1 MRKESYKGDGENDEE
16 RGASD
21 ILDLEPRASKIEMT
35 MKKLH
40 ERCSSL
46 SGGYIGSPS
55 HS

>member
-1 MRKESYKGDGENDEE
+1 MRKESYKGNGEDSEE

-35 MKKLH
+35 MKLH